1 MKKRKIIGL
10 LLAMTMVVTSFSI
23 AGCGKKG
30 GGSKVQVGIVLPTK
44 DEQRWTQD
52 EKEFTAKLDEA
63 GFTNE
68 VKFSQKDS
76 AVEATNVESLI
87 NKQIEVLIICPVDA
101 EAAAASVEKAQD
113 AGIKVISYDR
123 LITNTEAVDY
133 YVTFDSV
140 AVGQMQG
147 QYLVDNAPKDK
158 KNIPLYL
165 YGGADTDNNAFLFFQ
180 GAWKALQPKIADGT
194 FKIANS
200 DEAEKVKD
208 KADLNPDN
216 EADRAS
222 MDKIIKQVCT
232 AWNDETAKKIS
243 RRSYSKCWC

>member
-1 MKKRKIIGL
+1 
-10 LLAMTMVVTSFSI
+10 
-23 AGCGKKG
+23 
-30 GGSKVQVGIVLPTK
+30 
-44 DEQRWTQD
+44 
-52 EKEFTAKLDEA
+52 
-63 GFTNE
+63 
-68 VKFSQKDS
+68 
-76 AVEATNVESLI
+76 
-87 NKQIEVLIICPVDA
+87 
-101 EAAAASVEKAQD
+101 
-113 AGIKVISYDR
+113 
-123 LITNTEAVDY
+123 
-133 YVTFDSV
+133 
-140 AVGQMQG
+140 MQG

-200 DEAEKVKD
+200 YEAEKVKD

-232 AWNDETAKKIS
+232 AWNDETAKN
-243 RRSYSKCWC
+243 